1 MPDREQLEALFLTH
15 LGTIERI
22 VNATCSRRGL
32 GGDDAADCA
41 SWIKTRLIEDD
52 YAILRKFRG
61 ESSITTYLTVV
72 IAMLVRDYRVR
83 RWGRWRPSAA
93 AKRMGPVAMRLE
105 KLVHRQGYRLGEA
118 AEVLRSRGDT
128 DLSDREIVSAFKELP
143 ARAPL
148 RPVDVGP
155 EPLAAAQAPGGA
167 EDVVESEAAAL
178 ERQTVERAVAQALD
192 RLAPLDRLVLRMRFW
207 SGLTVADIAR
217 GLGVPQ
223 KPLYRQIERALG
235 QLRTELEGTG
245 VSRERVRDL
254 LDGLEL

>member
-1 MPDREQLEALFLTH
+1 MPDREQLEALFLSH

-22 VNATCSRRGL
+22 IGATCSRRGL
-32 GGDDAADCA
+32 RGDDAADCA
-41 SWIKTRLIEDD
+41 SWVKSRLIEDD

-93 AKRMGPVAMRLE
+93 AKRMGAVATRLE
-105 KLVHRQGYRLGEA
+105 KLVYRQGYRLDEA
-118 AEVLRSRGDT
+118 AELLRSRGET
-128 DLSDREIVSAFKELP
+128 DLSDREIVTAFKQLP
-143 ARAPL
+143 TRAPL

-155 EPLAAAQAPGGA
+155 EPLAAAQAAGGA
-167 EDVVESEAAAL
+167 EDVVESEAATAD
-178 ERQTVERAVAQALD
+178 RRAVERAVAQALE
-192 RLAPLDRLVLRMRFW
+192 RLAPQDRLVLRMRFW
-207 SGLTVADIAR
+207 AGSTVADIAR

-223 KPLYRQIERALG
+223 KPLYRQIERALT
-235 QLRTELEGTG
+235 QLRSELETAG
-245 VSRERVRDL
+245 VSRDRVRDL

>member
-1 MPDREQLEALFLTH
+1 MPDREQLEALFLSH

-22 VNATCSRRGL
+22 TGATCSRRGL
-32 GGDDAADCA
+32 AGDDSADCA
-41 SWIKTRLIEDD
+41 SWVKSRLIEDD

-93 AKRMGPVAMRLE
+93 ARRMGTVATRLE
-105 KLVHRQGYRLGEA
+105 KLVYRQGYRLDEA
-118 AEVLRSRGDT
+118 AELLRSRGET
-128 DLSDREIVSAFKELP
+128 DLSDREIVTAFKELP
-143 ARAPL
+143 PRAPL

-155 EPLAAAQAPGGA
+155 EPLAAAQAAGGA
-167 EDVVESEAAAL
+167 EDVVESEAAAT
-178 ERQTVERAVAQALD
+178 ERRSIERAVARGLE
-192 RLAPLDRLVLRMRFW
+192 RLAPQDRLVLRMRFW
-207 SGLTVADIAR
+207 AGSTVADIAR

-223 KPLYRQIERALG
+223 KPLYRQIERALA
-235 QLRTELEGTG
+235 QLRSELETAG

-254 LDGLEL
+254 LDGLDL